1 MFSKQLIKSSK
12 KKKNF
17 YENYTWIIFL
27 LMWILPIFDI
37 RFGIL
42 GLVSMSMAVILSL
55 FSKGKPHC
63 AYFCPRG
70 GGLQKILTRFSMG
83 YKTPKFITNK
93 ITRYGFTLLLTV
105 KVVSGIVKSQN
116 IYQLGSAMYTGFVA
130 TSILAIT
137 MGILM
142 KPRVYCGELCHAG
155 NIAGL
160 INQIKTKNK

>member
-1 MFSKQLIKSSK
+1 
-12 KKKNF
+12 
-17 YENYTWIIFL
+17 
-27 LMWILPIFDI
+27 MWILPIFDI

-42 GLVSMSMAVILSL
+42 GLISMSMAVILSI

-70 GGLQKILTRFSMG
+70 GGLQKILSKFSMG
-83 YKTPKFITNK
+83 FRVPRFITSK

-105 KVVSGIVKSQN
+105 KVVSGIIKSN
-116 IYQLGSAMYTGFVA
+116 DIYQLGSTMYTGFVA

-137 MGILM
+137 MGMIM

-155 NIAGL
+155 NIAGI
-160 INQIKTKNK
+160 INGIKTKNK

>member
-27 LMWILPIFDI
+27 FMWTLPIFDI

-42 GLVSMSMAVILSL
+42 GLISMSMAVILSL
-55 FSKGKPHC
+55 FSKGKPYC

-83 YKTPKFITNK
+83 FKIPKFITNK
-93 ITRYGFTLLLTV
+93 VTRYSFTLLLTV
-105 KVVSGIVKSQN
+105 KVVSGIVKSED
-116 IYQLGSAMYTGFVA
+116 IHQLGSAMYMGFVA
-130 TSILAIT
+130 TSILAII

-160 INQIKTKNK
+160 INQIKVRNK